1 MQETIHLSDLWEHT
15 ITKIF
20 KLDPKYKV
28 DQMIRQWVIYNKLE
42 DFNSLLNYTDE
53 DIKPYCGGNLSYYK
67 ENGDSVVKIMPTT
80 PLQMLE
86 NLRWYSQ
93 HLINESGY
101 LYDDDEFNYPL
112 SEIKWMLQT
121 HGKFM
126 KYVIFTLH
134 RMTPEQMKMNPI
146 KPIIKVKTNEEL
158 DKEEGE
164 SIIDEEESTETSQ
177 ELSEEQNSTSDIY
190 IEDQED
196 SKSIET
202 SQVHNVLNNPIPI
215 DVDSHT
221 VEDVTE
227 IELPKENGEQNNAK
241 EDKLLPTNFEMEIEN
256 RKVEGPITYSTDQ
269 QIFKFKVNSATDQ
282 EVWGVYIDSQSNQN
296 KWTIHGILLH
306 MGFYE
311 TTENPNVMMREN
323 HNTKSSEY
331 IFICQDDLSIASTTP
346 QEILNMLKDKYKINI
361 YLQGKYPHDPGGRV
375 ICQIQEYL
383 EQLYENVNMLFN
395 NKLPTNLYTTFE
407 IIKLLFRKRNLNLIQ
422 QNYISTLHTSNFI
435 KTSTT
440 YMISFYKQET
450 SYMKM
455 KTKY

>member
-53 DIKPYCGGNLSYYK
+53 DFKPYGGGNLSYYK

-80 PLQMLE
+80 PLHMLE
-86 NLRWYSQ
+86 NLRWYIQ
-93 HLINESGY
+93 HLINECGY

-112 SEIKWMLQT
+112 SENKWMLQT

-158 DKEEGE
+158 DTEEGE

-202 SQVHNVLNNPIPI
+202 SQVHNVLNNSIPI
-215 DVDSHT
+215 V
-221 VEDVTE
+221 
-227 IELPKENGEQNNAK
+227 
-241 EDKLLPTNFEMEIEN
+241 
-256 RKVEGPITYSTDQ
+256 
-269 QIFKFKVNSATDQ
+269 
-282 EVWGVYIDSQSNQN
+282 
-296 KWTIHGILLH
+296 
-306 MGFYE
+306 
-311 TTENPNVMMREN
+311 
-323 HNTKSSEY
+323 
-331 IFICQDDLSIASTTP
+331 
-346 QEILNMLKDKYKINI
+346 
-361 YLQGKYPHDPGGRV
+361 
-375 ICQIQEYL
+375 
-383 EQLYENVNMLFN
+383 
-395 NKLPTNLYTTFE
+395 
-407 IIKLLFRKRNLNLIQ
+407 
-422 QNYISTLHTSNFI
+422 
-435 KTSTT
+435 
-440 YMISFYKQET
+440 
-450 SYMKM
+450 
-455 KTKY
+455 

>member
-1 MQETIHLSDLWEHT
+1 MEETIHLSDLWEHT

-20 KLDPKYKV
+20 KLNPKYEV

-53 DIKPYCGGNLSYYK
+53 DFKPYGGGNLSYYK

-86 NLRWYSQ
+86 NLRWYIQ

-126 KYVIFTLH
+126 KYVIFSLH

-158 DKEEGE
+158 DTEKGESTKVQDEFTTSKEEGE

-202 SQVHNVLNNPIPI
+202 SQVHNVLNNSIPI
-215 DVDSHT
+215 VDVDSHT

-241 EDKLLPTNFEMEIEN
+241 EDKFLPTNFEMEIEN

-269 QIFKFKVNSATDQ
+269 QIFKLKVKSGTDQ

-306 MGFYE
+306 MGFYV
-311 TTENPNVMMREN
+311 TRENPNVMMREN

-331 IFICQDDLSIASTTP
+331 IFICQDDLYIASTTP
-346 QEILNMLKDKYKINI
+346 QKNLNMLKDKYKINI
-361 YLQGKYPHDPGGRV
+361 YLQGKYPHDPGGRD

-383 EQLYENVNMLFN
+383 EQLYE
-395 NKLPTNLYTTFE
+395 KC
-407 IIKLLFRKRNLNLIQ
+407 
-422 QNYISTLHTSNFI
+422 
-435 KTSTT
+435 
-440 YMISFYKQET
+440 
-450 SYMKM
+450 
-455 KTKY
+455 